1 MNDTFPPMGMRP
13 NGERIFICR
22 PRTDFLN
29 NPFFLQRIFK
39 RTNGRTKSRTEA
51 RANNY
56 IEHLKTINSAT
67 VPHEADE
74 DRRAQSVSDKANE

>member
-29 NPFFLQRIFK
+29 NPLIRRRFLSAQTDGQK
-39 RTNGRTKSRTEA
+39 AE
-51 RANNY
+51 
-56 IEHLKTINSAT
+56 LK
-67 VPHEADE
+67 
-74 DRRAQSVSDKANE
+74 Q